1 MILYPVLGKAS
12 PFGVSWS
19 LSLARFPE
27 EQREFDT
34 VKVFSKRG
42 TICHDTV
49 WEAAPGDLLPETNP
63 GPVGGVI
70 PVIWHSNQ

>member
-49 WEAAPGDLLPETNP
+49 WEAAPGDLLPRDKSWASWWSYTCDLA
-63 GPVGGVI
+63 
-70 PVIWHSNQ
+70 Q